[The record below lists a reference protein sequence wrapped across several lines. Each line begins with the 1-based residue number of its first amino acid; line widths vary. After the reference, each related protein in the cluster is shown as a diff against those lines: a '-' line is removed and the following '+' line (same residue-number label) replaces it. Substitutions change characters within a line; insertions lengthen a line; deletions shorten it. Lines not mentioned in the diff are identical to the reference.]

1 MLKQKELFSIRKIS
15 VGVAS
20 VMIGA
25 SMISGVQPLG
35 KMEVQA
41 KENIEVEATQD
52 VQIKVVEHEG
62 GSLIEITATKDISNI
77 DVKIT
82 LDGQKVITY
91 HVNKLKVGES
101 ITKELTKAQLD
112 RVKENLAKKIKTLP
126 NTAVVRKSVEQ
137 TFSIDKSNLKV
148 AVSYDIEEG
157 TVVPNKPEVKPGEP
171 SKPGQPDVKP
181 EGPSKPGN
189 PDVKPE
195 EPSKPEQPSKPGNPD
210 TKPEEPSNPGT
221 KPEVKRTKVT
231 VEPVFVAKGKEP
243 VFDNITFQFTNVK
256 HPNEVVEK
264 TTELAMLSGEELY
277 LDEEYKL
284 TLKDNT
290 GYTFTERLVKVK
302 SLDGFMV
309 LHDAKTD
316 ETIETLSLKEKT
328 SSSENPGE
336 ITLDKLVAK
345 VITKDNKPFGDVPF
359 RLFEFDRN
367 IPNIVKEAKT
377 NDSGELTLDAK
388 SLKPNTK
395 YDLRIQK
402 KNTPFLRDN
411 VVFTTDKDGKIKTI
425 DNKAVTQTTTGVIE
439 FKEEKVND
447 NEAKMTQARFKVV
460 DEQGNPVK
468 GVELSA
474 SGIKT
479 KITTLKNS
487 RSDENG
493 IVTLD
498 LESKVNG
505 VNYIVNVSKNDQFNW
520 QFKPE
525 AVSLFVTEEGKVN
538 YTSGDYNTFSYN
550 GENIPVFVVKKIDL
564 NHLKAELQEK
574 IKEAE
579 EVLKTREIKE
589 LRDIVN
595 SAKEELEKPETLPIY
610 VGGYLNDL
618 TKALEK
624 IKNQPEQRTK
634 VTVEPA
640 FVKNDKEP
648 VLDSLTFQFTNVKHP
663 NEVVEK
669 TTELAMLGG
678 EELYLDEEYKLTLK
692 DNAGYTFG
700 ERLVKVK
707 NLDGFMV
714 LHDAKTDETIETL
727 SVKEKTSG
735 PENPG
740 DASNQALRNKLEE
753 LVKRELR
760 TEAGYIAN
768 QGNQIANNAWI
779 SAKTEAE
786 RVLKN
791 ESATKEDLEA
801 AIKNLEE
808 KIHNATLGSEKVKVE
823 KLIRAK
829 NRLDLIPKLK
839 KAKTLEEVL
848 EFKKLVKP
856 EDEATP
862 EGPNKP
868 GEKPGKPEGTPGTT
882 PEKPGNGENG
892 NNPLPSAKPVINN
905 YSFDDKVV
913 ESAGGEV
920 NVTIKG
926 ENLTADNVK
935 IKVLNPFTAEK
946 EEELSNS
953 ITYKK
958 VGDDVVATIKLPA
971 NTTSTAKS
979 FNLVFTDALGMK
991 AKATYSEERGE
1002 NGRVITIL
1010 PTGKTKQDAVL
1021 SFVTISSYQAH
1032 HSTDLTTTTT
1042 DKGNVSK
1049 KTVAHLY
1056 GANLKANITKV
1067 KIIDQNGVEWPIH
1080 TTGSNIE
1087 ASDYPMMVIG
1097 KLGNG
1102 ISGNGTYQEAEIV
1115 LPNHLDTDMTFTYVF
1130 APDGVNFDEAHKVT
1144 AVVEKTT
1151 NVKSA
1156 VKRTITVRYQDEN
1169 GKTLK
1174 GDKVLTG
1181 YSWFN
1186 YSVEKDTIDG
1196 YKNVIVKDNKALS
1209 GKFGTKDQEIVL
1221 VYTNKEVAQ
1230 PSETEKP
1237 APQEDT
1243 LATSKA
1249 KLKELADRDLKLE
1262 DSYKKA
1268 SSELQTNW
1276 RRVRALAN
1284 RVLAESNNKEEVDNQ
1299 IVALAKAIAAI
1310 ENSTEASKPSEEKP
1324 KEEGNAGNT
1333 TKPTKSVD
1341 ELKTELQELVEQDPT
1356 KEDNYKL
1363 KDSLQEKAWKTARA
1377 KAQSLLQGEATAE
1390 VLEEQVGKLSR
1401 ALETLKEENKLAN
1414 DKADKPNTTP
1424 ESPAPEEKISEVT
1437 SYTGDKAVISKVDGK
1452 LLVTVNGKNLK
1463 ASDLSFRFHDGNSWK
1478 DVTLK
1483 VISKDS
1489 NKIVLEFV
1497 VPEELRNSMAT
1508 YKISAKYK
1516 NQTIKANGAINF
1528 KIA

>member
-52 VQIKVVEHEG
+52 VQIKIVEHEG
-62 GSLIEITATKDISNI
+62 GALIEITATKDISNI

-91 HVNKLKVGES
+91 HVDKLKVGES

-112 RVKENLAKKIKTLP
+112 KVKENLAKKIKTLP

-231 VEPVFVAKGKEP
+231 AEPVFVAKGKEP
-243 VFDNITFQFTNVK
+243 VFDNLTFQFTNVK

-302 SLDGFMV
+302 NLDGFMV

-377 NDSGELTLDAK
+377 NASGELTLDAK

-425 DNKAVTQTTTGVIE
+425 DNKAVTQTTMGVIE

-595 SAKEELEKPETLPIY
+595 SAKEELAKPETLPIY

-692 DNAGYTFG
+692 DNAGYTFS

-727 SVKEKTSG
+727 SVKEKTPGS
-735 PENPG
+735 ENP
-740 DASNQALRNKLEE
+740 
-753 LVKRELR
+753 V
-760 TEAGYIAN
+760 
-768 QGNQIANNAWI
+768 
-779 SAKTEAE
+779 
-786 RVLKN
+786 
-791 ESATKEDLEA
+791 
-801 AIKNLEE
+801 EE
-808 KIHNATLGSEKVKVE
+808 KDKKKGIISQMIVSKNGSPALDEIEFEFVNKKDPKDIITKRSLNGMLTGIELNIGDIYTIRVKNNDNYVFEQDVEIRDMDGDTVAFKVGTEEPVFQ
-823 KLIRAK
+823 
-829 NRLDLIPKLK
+829 LDL
-839 KAKTLEEVL
+839 V
-848 EFKKLVKP
+848 
-856 EDEATP
+856 
-862 EGPNKP
+862 
-868 GEKPGKPEGTPGTT
+868 
-882 PEKPGNGENG
+882 
-892 NNPLPSAKPVINN
+892 
-905 YSFDDKVV
+905 
-913 ESAGGEV
+913 
-920 NVTIKG
+920 
-926 ENLTADNVK
+926 
-935 IKVLNPFTAEK
+935 
-946 EEELSNS
+946 
-953 ITYKK
+953 
-958 VGDDVVATIKLPA
+958 
-971 NTTSTAKS
+971 
-979 FNLVFTDALGMK
+979 
-991 AKATYSEERGE
+991 AKA
-1002 NGRVITIL
+1002 
-1010 PTGKTKQDAVL
+1010 
-1021 SFVTISSYQAH
+1021 
-1032 HSTDLTTTTT
+1032 
-1042 DKGNVSK
+1042 
-1049 KTVAHLY
+1049 
-1056 GANLKANITKV
+1056 
-1067 KIIDQNGVEWPIH
+1067 
-1080 TTGSNIE
+1080 
-1087 ASDYPMMVIG
+1087 
-1097 KLGNG
+1097 
-1102 ISGNGTYQEAEIV
+1102 
-1115 LPNHLDTDMTFTYVF
+1115 
-1130 APDGVNFDEAHKVT
+1130 
-1144 AVVEKTT
+1144 
-1151 NVKSA
+1151 
-1156 VKRTITVRYQDEN
+1156 
-1169 GKTLK
+1169 
-1174 GDKVLTG
+1174 
-1181 YSWFN
+1181 
-1186 YSVEKDTIDG
+1186 
-1196 YKNVIVKDNKALS
+1196 
-1209 GKFGTKDQEIVL
+1209 
-1221 VYTNKEVAQ
+1221 
-1230 PSETEKP
+1230 
-1237 APQEDT
+1237 
-1243 LATSKA
+1243 
-1249 KLKELADRDLKLE
+1249 
-1262 DSYKKA
+1262 
-1268 SSELQTNW
+1268 
-1276 RRVRALAN
+1276 
-1284 RVLAESNNKEEVDNQ
+1284 
-1299 IVALAKAIAAI
+1299 
-1310 ENSTEASKPSEEKP
+1310 
-1324 KEEGNAGNT
+1324 
-1333 TKPTKSVD
+1333 
-1341 ELKTELQELVEQDPT
+1341 
-1356 KEDNYKL
+1356 
-1363 KDSLQEKAWKTARA
+1363 
-1377 KAQSLLQGEATAE
+1377 
-1390 VLEEQVGKLSR
+1390 
-1401 ALETLKEENKLAN
+1401 
-1414 DKADKPNTTP
+1414 
-1424 ESPAPEEKISEVT
+1424 
-1437 SYTGDKAVISKVDGK
+1437 
-1452 LLVTVNGKNLK
+1452 
-1463 ASDLSFRFHDGNSWK
+1463 
-1478 DVTLK
+1478 
-1483 VISKDS
+1483 
-1489 NKIVLEFV
+1489 
-1497 VPEELRNSMAT
+1497 
-1508 YKISAKYK
+1508 
-1516 NQTIKANGAINF
+1516 
-1528 KIA
+1528 